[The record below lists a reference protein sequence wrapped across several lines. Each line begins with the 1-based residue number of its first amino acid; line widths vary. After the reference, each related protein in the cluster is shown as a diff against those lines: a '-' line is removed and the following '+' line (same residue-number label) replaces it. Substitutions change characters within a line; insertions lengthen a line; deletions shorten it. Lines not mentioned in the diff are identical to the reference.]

1 MHARLIAIACGCAV
15 AIGASA
21 FLLVGRPAADDPAHS
36 ISVVDLATGGL
47 RAQASAEEPRPG
59 PLPDARLCL
68 IDTVSC
74 LELAPEPFAPCL
86 LAVER
91 CSGEWRLHPL
101 GGPNTGMTR

>member
-1 MHARLIAIACGCAV
+1 MHARRIAIAGGMAI

-21 FLLVGRPAADDPAHS
+21 FLLLRPRAAVIPIQS
-36 ISVVDLATGGL
+36 ISVVDVPAGGF
-47 RAQASAEEPRPG
+47 RMRVPQERSRPRPG
-59 PLPDARLCL
+59 PVPDAQPCL

-74 LELAPEPFAPCL
+74 LELSPEPFAPCL

-101 GGPNTGMTR
+101 VGRNAD

>member
-1 MHARLIAIACGCAV
+1 MHARRIAIACGFAV
-15 AIGASA
+15 TIGVSA
-21 FLLVGRPAADDPAHS
+21 FLLVNRPAAENPDHS
-36 ISVVDLATGGL
+36 ISVVGSGAGGL
-47 RAQASAEEPRPG
+47 RLTRPEQPPG
-59 PLPDARLCL
+59 RFPDAQPCL

-101 GGPNTGMTR
+101 RGPNAGLTR